1 MHSFETEKQ
10 AQGNDL
16 GWMQFGLGMLLDS
29 TQLVIYHTK
38 EPDDYF
44 FGSHKAVSPFSL
56 VSII

>member
-10 AQGNDL
+10 AKRDDFGRVK
-16 GWMQFGLGMLLDS
+16 FGLGMLLDS